1 MTGTGNDLS
10 DAACPDGP
18 GLDGLALGPLACAV
32 VEAAR
37 HVAGGEWG
45 QAPRLYALA
54 TRAALDGLGESLPE
68 SVLSAP
74 EDALIPV
81 EQDPLADGDP
91 ADALAAI
98 RWPADVAGCVLVTET
113 VIDAGL
119 VADADAGGT
128 GPAGAAGRLAVGVL
142 RDGTHACCLQLR
154 GADELI
160 VRPGLADDLVTA
172 LLGTLLGP
180 RLGPGAAPAR
190 RCPHGRDPPV
200 TATAAPLVT
209 PGAATVQRCTKNRRY
224 LDKSTY
230 VDGSPSGVIEI
241 RHPPDVLHCNF
252 HEYLISNVACNT
264 L

>member
-1 MTGTGNDLS
+1 
-10 DAACPDGP
+10 
-18 GLDGLALGPLACAV
+18 V
-32 VEAAR
+32 IEAAR

-74 EDALIPV
+74 D
-81 EQDPLADGDP
+81 
-91 ADALAAI
+91 
-98 RWPADVAGCVLVTET
+98 WPADVAGCVLVTET
-113 VIDAGL
+113 LIDAGL
-119 VADADAGGT
+119 VADADAGGA
-128 GPAGAAGRLAVGVL
+128 GPAEAAGRPGRLAVGVL

-172 LLGTLLGP
+172 LLGTLLSP
-180 RLGPGAAPAR
+180 CPGPGAAPAR
-190 RCPHGRDPPV
+190 RRPRGRGLAV

-209 PGAATVQRCTKNRRY
+209 AGAITVQRCTKNRRY

-230 VDGSPSGVIEI
+230 VAGPAAG
-241 RHPPDVLHCNF
+241 
-252 HEYLISNVACNT
+252 
-264 L
+264 

>member
-10 DAACPDGP
+10 NAACPDGP
-18 GLDGLALGPLACAV
+18 GLDGLACAV
-32 VEAAR
+32 IEAAR

-68 SVLSAP
+68 PVLSAP

-98 RWPADVAGCVLVTET
+98 RWPADVAGCVLVTEM
-113 VIDAGL
+113 VIDPGL
-119 VADADAGGT
+119 VADAGAGGA
-128 GPAGAAGRLAVGVL
+128 GPAGAAGRPGRLAVGVL

-172 LLGTLLGP
+172 LLGTLLACALAQGRLRPFGARVAAARPSPQPP
-180 RLGPGAAPAR
+180 RL
-190 RCPHGRDPPV
+190 
-200 TATAAPLVT
+200 L
-209 PGAATVQRCTKNRRY
+209 
-224 LDKSTY
+224 
-230 VDGSPSGVIEI
+230 
-241 RHPPDVLHCNF
+241 
-252 HEYLISNVACNT
+252 
-264 L
+264 

>member
-18 GLDGLALGPLACAV
+18 GRDGLALGPLACAV

-98 RWPADVAGCVLVTET
+98 RWPADVAGCVLVTEA

-128 GPAGAAGRLAVGVL
+128 GPAEAAGQPGRLAVGVL

-172 LLGTLLGP
+172 LLGTLLTPILGP
-180 RLGPGAAPAR
+180 RARRAR
-190 RCPHGRDPPV
+190 RCPRGRGPAV

-209 PGAATVQRCTKNRRY
+209 AGATTTQRCTKNRRY
-224 LDKSTY
+224 LYKSTY
-230 VDGSPSGVIEI
+230 VDVPAAG
-241 RHPPDVLHCNF
+241 
-252 HEYLISNVACNT
+252 
-264 L
+264 